1 MIRNEKGGVIVKEKS
16 NSTLTQDEKH
26 IDKEVSKVRQ
36 SVKEQDSNANSSKKK
51 LNVRVSK
58 YKKGHHFDAKVRE
71 GIKDLKQENFNDVE
85 PAYINENTQVLYK
98 LPWLKKYFDLLGFK
112 RYDEREMISII
123 CIEKMSEIEDI
134 IIKNSSQLND
144 IKEIIMENQN
154 KISEYKENM
163 KEYNKII
170 NKIIE
175 KEDNTELLN
184 AYNSLIEEVE
194 KKIKIRRKI
203 LKIVCC
209 CNFVLIVLMI
219 ATAIIFKVIA

>member
-1 MIRNEKGGVIVKEKS
+1 
-16 NSTLTQDEKH
+16 
-26 IDKEVSKVRQ
+26 
-36 SVKEQDSNANSSKKK
+36 
-51 LNVRVSK
+51 
-58 YKKGHHFDAKVRE
+58 
-71 GIKDLKQENFNDVE
+71 
-85 PAYINENTQVLYK
+85 
-98 LPWLKKYFDLLGFK
+98 
-112 RYDEREMISII
+112 MISII